1 MSCCAGGAGL
11 PPLTS
16 PHPHAAPA
24 SPSGPAGGQ
33 VGGMRIHVPHAVAH
47 RAGLA
52 VRAVAPAPVLA
63 IAAALGGAREA
74 APEFQ
79 DRAERRCA
87 VRIGHQGRAGDQ
99 IRRRQAGNVGAVR
112 YSVRYVDALH
122 FAFSSKIFTLP
133 HLCT

>member
-33 VGGMRIHVPHAVAH
+33 VGGMRIH
-47 RAGLA
+47 
-52 VRAVAPAPVLA
+52 
-63 IAAALGGAREA
+63 
-74 APEFQ
+74 
-79 DRAERRCA
+79 
-87 VRIGHQGRAGDQ
+87 Q

-122 FAFSSKIFTLP
+122 FAFSSKIFMRP
-133 HLCT
+133 PFCT